1 MKQLINIVLLTLLV
15 SSNAIANDGGRKPVN
30 ENFNLG
36 GSKKSL
42 TLMPNPATGETQIL
56 FVSPK
61 DAKAIIKVLD
71 ADGKEVL
78 KQENDLVTGKNK
90 ININHSKDL
99 PEGNYT
105 VSLTSANKNYTV
117 AFVMWKL

>member
-1 MKQLINIVLLTLLV
+1 MKQLITIAVLSLFISINSFATE
-15 SSNAIANDGGRKPVN
+15 GGRPA

-56 FVSPK
+56 FVSGK
-61 DAKAIIKVLD
+61 NSKATVKVFN

-78 KQENDLVTGKNK
+78 KQESQLITGKNK
-90 ININHSKDL
+90 INIDRSKEL

-105 VSLTSANKNYTV
+105 VTLTSNNKMHSV
-117 AFVMWKL
+117 SFVVWKL

>member
-1 MKQLINIVLLTLLV
+1 MKQLIIISLLTLSV
-15 SSNAIANDGGRKPVN
+15 SISSSAKDGSKPT

-56 FVSPK
+56 FVSQK
-61 DAKAIIKVLD
+61 DAKATIKVVD
-71 ADGKEVL
+71 ANGKEVL
-78 KQENDLVTGKNK
+78 KQESELITGKNK
-90 ININHSKDL
+90 INIDHSKDL

-105 VSLTSANKNYTV
+105 VTLVSNNKMHSV
-117 AFVMWKL
+117 AFVVWKL

>member
-1 MKQLINIVLLTLLV
+1 MKQLITIAVLSLFINF
-15 SSNAIANDGGRKPVN
+15 SSFATDGTRPT

-56 FVSPK
+56 FVSQK
-61 DAKAIIKVLD
+61 DAKATIKVLD
-71 ADGKEVL
+71 TNGKEVL
-78 KQENDLVTGKNK
+78 KQESQLITGKNK
-90 ININHSKDL
+90 INIDHSKDL

-105 VSLTSANKNYTV
+105 VTLTSNNKIHSV
-117 AFVMWKL
+117 SFVVWKL

>member
-1 MKQLINIVLLTLLV
+1 MKQLIIISVLSLLV
-15 SSNAIANDGGRKPVN
+15 SNSSFANEGSKPT

-56 FVSPK
+56 FVSQK
-61 DAKAIIKVLD
+61 DVKATIKVLD
-71 ADGKEVL
+71 ANGKEVL
-78 KQENDLVTGKNK
+78 KQESQLITGKNK
-90 ININHSKDL
+90 INIDHSKDL

-105 VSLTSANKNYTV
+105 LTLTSNNKMHSV
-117 AFVMWKL
+117 SFVVWKI